1 MKEVKKIHF
10 WMTFGHTEVK
20 TITSSKAPAK
30 YASTLRK

>member
-20 TITSSKAPAK
+20 TITSSKAAK